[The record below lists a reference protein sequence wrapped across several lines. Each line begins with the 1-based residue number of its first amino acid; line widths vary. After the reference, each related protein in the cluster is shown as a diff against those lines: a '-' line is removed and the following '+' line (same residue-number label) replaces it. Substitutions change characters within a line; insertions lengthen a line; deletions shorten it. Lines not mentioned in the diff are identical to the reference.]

1 MSTNITL
8 QDSRADGIT
17 AAAEWMAAGEL
28 EPEHFTNPG
37 ADAWGDEGCDIGDAA
52 YRAFHYGRHCAEV
65 EDHKDAWEAR
75 GRWGSCPD
83 WEDEHWDAFVEG
95 FTDEA
100 RRLAQ
105 QRGWNTEVQANG

>member
-1 MSTNITL
+1 MSTTITL

-65 EDHKDAWEAR
+65 EDHKA
-75 GRWGSCPD
+75 D
-83 WEDEHWDAFVEG
+83 WEDEHWDAFVAV

-105 QRGWNTEVQANG
+105 QRGWNTEMQEVR